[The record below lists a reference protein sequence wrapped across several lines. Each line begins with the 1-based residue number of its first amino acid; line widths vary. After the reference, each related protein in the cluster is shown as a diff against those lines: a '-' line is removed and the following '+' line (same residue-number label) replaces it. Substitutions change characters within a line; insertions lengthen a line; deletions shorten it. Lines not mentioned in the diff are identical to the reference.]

1 MSKNFKVESSINN
14 NVLVLSITGRIWQGE
29 LANVIRLNIDNALE
43 NNVEELL
50 VLMSCEGGSTFE
62 AEDVKNE
69 FKRFAKRKI
78 RVGAL
83 AASAATNILT
93 EFEDSEAYSTS
104 QFMIHKPSSWFSGNE
119 DKVQA
124 ELRLLKNI
132 TDTYRSVY
140 AKKFKKTEQEIEDLW
155 KNDYWI
161 TATEAK
167 ELGLINNIID
177 EELEINSETISAI
190 VAVGAPIV
198 PKKSTKQKPE
208 IQPINNK
215 MDKNQLIAALGMP
228 ADSTDE
234 QISARIQEN
243 KAKADSATAV
253 ESKADLDKKTAA
265 TKFAAQAV
273 FDKKIKATDMPAY
286 EALHLQNTTEAEKLV
301 AELPKLEPGSAFV
314 NPSSVDATDRSKW
327 TLEDYLDKNPT
338 ALEELIKT
346 DPAKVKE
353 LNAAYALK
361 K

>member
-140 AKKFKKTEQEIEDLW
+140 AKKFKKTEQEIEDF
-155 KNDYWI
+155 
-161 TATEAK
+161 
-167 ELGLINNIID
+167 
-177 EELEINSETISAI
+177 
-190 VAVGAPIV
+190 
-198 PKKSTKQKPE
+198 
-208 IQPINNK
+208 
-215 MDKNQLIAALGMP
+215 
-228 ADSTDE
+228 
-234 QISARIQEN
+234 
-243 KAKADSATAV
+243 V
-253 ESKADLDKKTAA
+253 EK
-265 TKFAAQAV
+265 
-273 FDKKIKATDMPAY
+273 
-286 EALHLQNTTEAEKLV
+286 
-301 AELPKLEPGSAFV
+301 
-314 NPSSVDATDRSKW
+314 
-327 TLEDYLDKNPT
+327 
-338 ALEELIKT
+338 
-346 DPAKVKE
+346 
-353 LNAAYALK
+353 
-361 K
+361 